1 MRDRHI
7 NTFTGVINQD
17 VDPLLLPPGEY
28 IDALNIIHGTSG
40 VQGAL
45 ENPLGTS
52 SVSFSKLNSG
62 TKNVISAVE
71 DKQNQRVYY
80 FIQNTTNAGL
90 NQIARWDAKAGT
102 ILEVAEGSAISGVS
116 SLGMR
121 VDNRVQGA
129 IIDGK
134 YLYFTDGRVIDG
146 VLEGYEPKKINVQKG
161 VRDDRNLNAVLYA
174 DIFDETCFANGNTYL
189 IRVRNTAGTQVEVT
203 TFTADGTYEN
213 DPAGGLLWLKTQIE
227 ADALDA
233 YMNVELCGECKLL
246 IEMVDLGYT
255 VEMTTSDEDAILVP
269 EDWYPLTL
277 ETYHVSLVKQPAVWR
292 RYTDKILAF
301 RNTFDRERTSSTSVS
316 RVITDTVV
324 ACACQVNHKAAE
336 SVVPEVRVNLH
347 VIPVVPHRNRAS
359 DVNQAVIARVV
370 NGGYGNLWAIYALIT
385 FIQITEQ

>member
-1 MRDRHI
+1 MRERFI
-7 NTFTGVINQD
+7 NTFTGVINAD

-28 IDALNIIHGTSG
+28 IDALNMIHGTSG

-62 TKNVISAVE
+62 TKNVIGAVE

-146 VLEGYEPKKINVQKG
+146 VLEGYEPKKINVFKG
-161 VRDDRNLNAVLYA
+161 VRDDRNLNADLYA
-174 DIFDETCFANGNTYL
+174 DMLDET
-189 IRVRNTAGTQVEVT
+189 
-203 TFTADGTYEN
+203 
-213 DPAGGLLWLKTQIE
+213 
-227 ADALDA
+227 
-233 YMNVELCGECKLL
+233 
-246 IEMVDLGYT
+246 
-255 VEMTTSDEDAILVP
+255 
-269 EDWYPLTL
+269 
-277 ETYHVSLVKQPAVWR
+277 
-292 RYTDKILAF
+292 
-301 RNTFDRERTSSTSVS
+301 
-316 RVITDTVV
+316 
-324 ACACQVNHKAAE
+324 
-336 SVVPEVRVNLH
+336 
-347 VIPVVPHRNRAS
+347 
-359 DVNQAVIARVV
+359 
-370 NGGYGNLWAIYALIT
+370 
-385 FIQITEQ
+385 